1 MLGAPMNCNGGR
13 LLLLLVATAMTVPV
27 AADEAVSAAWLQWGG
42 PTQDF
47 RAPAG
52 NLATSWPESG
62 PERLWSREIGAG
74 YSAILFEDGRL
85 YTMYRSRNNE
95 VVVCFDAGSGETV
108 WEYHYEHAPHEG
120 HQSGY
125 GDGPRSTPLIAGD
138 LLFTIGV
145 AGRVHALN
153 KHDGKVLW
161 SRDLWDGDLD
171 GNVLGHGYSSSPV
184 AYKDSVIVAVG
195 GKNAGLVAFNR
206 QDGSVKWKTLGFRNS
221 FSSPRIMEIL
231 GEQQLVVFMAEEL
244 IGVNPDNGELRWRYP
259 HINQWR
265 HNINLPAVVDGN
277 AIFLSSPQIGAR
289 GLRLSRNGE
298 TIEVEEVWSTRRVQ
312 FYHGSTIRSGDWVY
326 GSTGVTSPTF
336 MTAVNI
342 RTGEVGWRE
351 RGFAKANCV
360 EADGRLV
367 ILDEDG
373 MLYLVSATPEKLV
386 VHASTQ
392 LLDEVAWT
400 TPTIVGKTLYVR
412 TFRKIL
418 AFDLGAA
425 APASDR

>member
-1 MLGAPMNCNGGR
+1 MLDAPLNCIGGR
-13 LLLLLVATAMTVPV
+13 LLLLSVCMATTVPV
-27 AADEAVSAAWLQWGG
+27 AADDTAPAEWLQWGG

-52 NLATSWPESG
+52 RLATSWPESG
-62 PERLWSREIGAG
+62 PEKLWGRELGAG

-85 YTMYRSRNNE
+85 YTMYRSGNKE
-95 VVVCFDAGSGETV
+95 AVVCLDAGSGETV
-108 WEYHYEHAPHEG
+108 WEYRYEHSPHEG
-120 HQSGY
+120 HHHGY

-145 AGRVHALN
+145 AGKVHALN
-153 KHDGKVLW
+153 KNDGKVLW
-161 SRDLWDGDLD
+161 SHDLWDGDLD

-184 AYKDSVIVAVG
+184 AYKDSVIVTVG
-195 GKNAGLVAFNR
+195 GKDAGLVAFDQ
-206 QDGSVKWKTLGFRNS
+206 QDGSVKWKALGFKNS

-244 IGVNPDNGELRWRYP
+244 IGVNPDSGELRWRYA

-265 HNINLPAVVDGN
+265 HNINLPAVLDGDT
-277 AIFLSSPQIGAR
+277 IFLSSPQIGAR
-289 GLRLSRNGE
+289 GIRLSRDGE
-298 TIEVEEVWSTRRVQ
+298 TIDVEEVWSERRVQ

-326 GSTGVTSPTF
+326 GSTGVTPPAF

-360 EADGRLV
+360 AADGRMV
-367 ILDEDG
+367 ILDENG
-373 MLYLVSATPEKLV
+373 MLYLASATPEKLV

-392 LLDEVAWT
+392 LLDETAWT
-400 TPTIVGKTLYVR
+400 TPTIVDKTMYVR

-418 AFDLGAA
+418 AFNLGDTALV
-425 APASDR
+425 SGR